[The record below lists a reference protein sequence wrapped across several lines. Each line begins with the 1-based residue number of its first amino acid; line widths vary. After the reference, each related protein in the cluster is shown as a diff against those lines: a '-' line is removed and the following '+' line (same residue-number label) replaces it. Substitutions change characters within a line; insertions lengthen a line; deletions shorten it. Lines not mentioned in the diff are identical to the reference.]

1 MSSDDDNENNQS
13 FESIRAPTRNDVR
26 FKLGRVAR
34 FDNEGTRIQQRWTSL
49 DVDMQIYLIEEENG
63 QPWHYVPALFIRI
76 IICVFKLTVSLAVDH
91 FVLLAVLFTFPLV
104 LKFEPFF
111 HYINNTITLWMMN
124 DRSRI
129 LHQLIHGFLHDFIQP
144 KIVKVKSFRS
154 F

>member
-1 MSSDDDNENNQS
+1 MFDGKNNH
-13 FESIRAPTRNDVR
+13 
-26 FKLGRVAR
+26 
-34 FDNEGTRIQQRWTSL
+34 QR
-49 DVDMQIYLIEEENG
+49 D
-63 QPWHYVPALFIRI
+63 YVPALFIRI

-111 HYINNTITLWMMN
+111 HYINNTITLWMTN